1 MQPLPSFD
9 LTVLLFHSL
18 CYEAYQ
24 TPEWATIFTIPLEPP
39 DQQHW
44 KAAVGYVE
52 LGMYADANSEL
63 EKIDPFCRAA
73 PEVLAVRVAIY
84 HGLKKWDLMRE
95 VTKRL
100 AEFQPDDVQWTV
112 SYAYATRRAESIEAA
127 KEILLNAES
136 KFPKEAII
144 KYNLACYFC
153 QTEEIE
159 NAKNYLKKAL
169 EIDSS
174 WRITALDDSDLQ
186 PLWNYLET

>member
-1 MQPLPSFD
+1 
-9 LTVLLFHSL
+9 V
-18 CYEAYQ
+18 
-24 TPEWATIFTIPLEPP
+24 PLEPP